1 MKAKSPPT
9 ISTHNHPELEIT
21 RDVRAAS
28 GREETQASTSHS
40 HNNLIMP
47 ERLRMLRRP
56 IGGPHHGRKTKE
68 PPHKNYLLQGICSD
82 YFHNIFKWPDRLRAD
97 LSPMPPRVRCLARSY
112 QVKPV
117 RRAER
122 RDLSP
127 FTGTRERACA
137 PFLIL
142 LHVPKFV

>member
-1 MKAKSPPT
+1 MGGKLK
-9 ISTHNHPELEIT
+9 NHHI
-21 RDVRAAS
+21 
-28 GREETQASTSHS
+28 
-40 HNNLIMP
+40 
-47 ERLRMLRRP
+47 
-56 IGGPHHGRKTKE
+56 
-68 PPHKNYLLQGICSD
+68 KNYLLQGICSD